1 MPRLA
6 PCRWR
11 SKICYYSVTVSQAV
25 ACPGRRIQ
33 SRPQCNDPAG
43 RDASVSTRGTTQRV
57 PGLSDGHECRHR
69 DTRSRLRPLDQ
80 RAGYGSHTLR
90 RDPHRGGPLHIVITY
105 DPVNATITA
114 VCPAG
119 SVQSTGVGQAHP
131 LDSACLLPEV
141 LDASVMWWMQQ
152 ELPRNGGLH
161 RATCDSMTPGH
172 PTPRSTVGL
181 ALALLL
187 ALGGCSPGDTAST
200 TGAVTTAAVTTT
212 QAPGDTVA
220 SEAIAGPGDFLL
232 LDPVVGLDEL
242 ASYTATLIVTFEGSD
257 NGQAQQWAST
267 TVMRPRGNR
276 WRELTVA
283 SAGDLDPVDPA
294 WLAEENGA
302 VYELDEDG
310 ACVAN
315 VVDSQEDRFPE
326 PAASLPGLIGAEA
339 AGHETINEVE
349 ADGYAFDESAL
360 ALSDESPSTGRSG
373 SPPTAESSCG
383 TSSPPKV
390 APTSSVRGSRA
401 RSQDYQLTDTNVPV
415 DIALP
420 EDCPAGI
427 VEAPMLPDAFDVL
440 TAPGFLAY
448 DTASSLAEVMAFY
461 QLEAPALGWGPIEAP
476 LISETAAFVEFTDG
490 DLLVTIVA
498 IAGDSGTNTVQIIV
512 GGVEE

>member
-1 MPRLA
+1 
-6 PCRWR
+6 
-11 SKICYYSVTVSQAV
+11 
-25 ACPGRRIQ
+25 
-33 SRPQCNDPAG
+33 
-43 RDASVSTRGTTQRV
+43 
-57 PGLSDGHECRHR
+57 
-69 DTRSRLRPLDQ
+69 
-80 RAGYGSHTLR
+80 
-90 RDPHRGGPLHIVITY
+90 
-105 DPVNATITA
+105 
-114 VCPAG
+114 
-119 SVQSTGVGQAHP
+119 
-131 LDSACLLPEV
+131 
-141 LDASVMWWMQQ
+141 
-152 ELPRNGGLH
+152 
-161 RATCDSMTPGH
+161 MTPGH

-187 ALGGCSPGDTAST
+187 AFGGCSPGDTAST

-267 TVMRPRGNR
+267 TVMRVSREPLA
-276 WRELTVA
+276 RELTVA

-360 ALSDESPSTGRSG
+360 ALSDESPSTGEIWIASDGGVVVRYLITTEG
-373 SPPTAESSCG
+373 GADFFGEGIEG
-383 TSSPPKV
+383 TISW
-390 APTSSVRGSRA
+390 
-401 RSQDYQLTDTNVPV
+401 DYQLTDTNVPV